1 MRCVPRKDFACQILS
16 MPSVVSHLKREWF
29 GVERNSKL
37 MLCDWQ
43 PCRRLLRQKILTV
56 MSMNKFCTKF
66 SNLLSLI
73 RSYLSL
79 MWLGLTPAALAIWLF
94 FHLGESRYNADRF
107 VTRFI
112 RWGVQR
118 IARLD
123 IEVAGREHLQSHQPA
138 VFVNNHQHYLD
149 AVVISEVFPQRTV
162 VAAKMGLR
170 RIPVAGKLFELAGNV
185 FIDRS
190 DPQKAV
196 AALRRLGEK
205 MRREKINLWIFPE
218 GKLNHKKSG
227 LLPFKKG
234 PFHTAI
240 QLQAPIVPVVTGPS
254 YHFLD
259 VLSGNR
265 RPGKVWIEVLEPIL
279 TQGLTSDDVDELMAI
294 TRERMLA
301 AYLDLESKI
310 HEAFPQLA
318 IAHEKTR

>member
-1 MRCVPRKDFACQILS
+1 
-16 MPSVVSHLKREWF
+16 
-29 GVERNSKL
+29 
-37 MLCDWQ
+37 ML
-43 PCRRLLRQKILTV
+43 
-56 MSMNKFCTKF
+56 MNKFYTQF
-66 SNLLSLI
+66 SNILSLI
-73 RSYLSL
+73 RSSFSL
-79 MWLGLTPAALAIWLF
+79 IWLGLTPAALAIWLF
-94 FHLGESRYNADRF
+94 FHPGESRYNADRF

-112 RWGVQR
+112 RWGVRR

-123 IEVAGREHLQSHQPA
+123 IEVTGREHLQSYQPA

-170 RIPVAGKLFELAGNV
+170 KIPVVGKLFEMAGNV

-190 DPQKAV
+190 DSQKAA
-196 AALRRLGEK
+196 AALRRLSEK

-218 GKLNHKKSG
+218 GKLNQKKSG

-240 QLQAPIVPVVTGPS
+240 QLQSPIVPVVTGPS

-279 TQGLTSDDVDELMAI
+279 TQGLTPDDVDALMAL
-294 TRERMLA
+294 TRERMLT
-301 AYLDLESKI
+301 AYLDLEAKI
-310 HEAFPQLA
+310 YEAFPKLA
-318 IAHEKTR
+318 AIHEKIQEG